1 MMYLFLLL
9 HRHVFYPPLHSATY
23 HPGINP
29 VPSTSYTSLPSPPSW
44 SFISSAPSTSY
55 PPLPLLHPPL
65 IPFFLS
71 SVHLWS
77 PFSTLPHVVIPALPR
92 AVRHVPVCELLVL
105 EPACVVAP
113 GQGWHSPAGMRG
125 NRVWAFLYKRTI
137 KPTAVHN
144 ELILIQVRCT
154 SCVLSLSF
162 SLFPF
167 FVIVYTFVL
176 PLCICSYVFSTCYY
190 SVCISTAMP
199 TWLWLFPVFASGK
212 GICQVGPWGHLRHFV
227 EVPLLL
233 QSGWTSP
240 LITAFWM
247 QSNHKQ

>member
-1 MMYLFLLL
+1 M
-9 HRHVFYPPLHSATY
+9 PLS
-23 HPGINP
+23 P
-29 VPSTSYTSLPSPPSW
+29 PPSW
-44 SFISSAPSTSY
+44 SFISSPPSTSY

-77 PFSTLPHVVIPALPR
+77 PFSTLPRVVIPELPR
-92 AVRHVPVCELLVL
+92 AVRHVPVCELLVQ

-154 SCVLSLSF
+154 SCILSLSV
-162 SLFPF
+162 SLLPF
-167 FVIVYTFVL
+167 FKLLTLYTYLCLFALLFSVPATALCAFSPTVYTQLSLL
-176 PLCICSYVFSTCYY
+176 PL
-190 SVCISTAMP
+190 
-199 TWLWLFPVFASGK
+199 FACK
-212 GICQVGPWGHLRHFV
+212 GGHLSSQSMRAPQAFCWGPTHLHSGQTS
-227 EVPLLL
+227 LLI
-233 QSGWTSP
+233 
-240 LITAFWM
+240 ITFWM